1 MTILDVKGLVVS
13 YGAIRAV
20 NGIDLHV
27 EQGECVTLLGANGA
41 GKSSTLNSLSG
52 LVRPAGG
59 KITLDGES
67 IGGMP
72 AHLVA
77 RRRLTLVPEGRQIFS
92 TLTVR
97 ENLLLGGFS
106 RPQGELEGELAKV
119 LEIFPA
125 LSSRM
130 GALAGTMSGGEQ
142 QMLAVGRALM
152 ASPRVL
158 MLDEPSLGLAP
169 LAADQIF
176 TVIKDIAASGISVL
190 LVEQNVHRALQVAA
204 RGYVLEL
211 GRVVLEGSAQ
221 QLLDD
226 DHVRMA
232 YLGHGLGEGE

>member
-1 MTILDVKGLVVS
+1 MSLLEVEGLVVT

-20 NGIDLHV
+20 NGINLRVD
-27 EQGECVTLLGANGA
+27 QGECVTLLGANGA
-41 GKSSTLNSLSG
+41 GKSSTLNSLAG
-52 LVRPAGG
+52 LVRSHSGTAL
-59 KITLDGES
+59 LDGRS
-67 IGGMP
+67 IAGLP
-72 AHLVA
+72 AHRVA
-77 RRRLTLVPEGRQIFS
+77 QRRLTLVPEGRQIFA

-97 ENLLLGGFS
+97 ENLLLGGFA
-106 RPQGELEGELAKV
+106 RPQAELPREIDRV
-119 LEIFPA
+119 LEIFPN
-125 LSSRM
+125 LTGRM
-130 GALAGTMSGGEQ
+130 GALAGTLSGGEQ

-152 ASPRVL
+152 AGPRVL

-176 TVIKDIAASGISVL
+176 KVIQDIAATGISVL

-211 GRVVLEGSAQ
+211 GKVVLEGSAQ